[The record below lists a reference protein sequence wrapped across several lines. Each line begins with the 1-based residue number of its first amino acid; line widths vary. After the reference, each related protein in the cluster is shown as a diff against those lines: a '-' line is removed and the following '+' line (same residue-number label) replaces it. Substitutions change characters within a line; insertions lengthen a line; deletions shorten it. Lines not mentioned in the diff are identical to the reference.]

1 MSETIYLEAIA
12 ILILIFANGFFSG
25 SEIAIISARR
35 SKLEELS
42 KKGMR
47 SADIVNK
54 LKSDPDRFLA
64 TVQIGVTVISSLASV
79 IGGVAAI
86 EMLKPLLLSIRLWPF
101 HEFAEPISVGIVVIV
116 ISYATLIFG
125 ELIPKSLALRYAEEL
140 ACVSAR
146 PLDFLSRI
154 SYGFVKLLTMS
165 TNLVLKVFGAKGLE
179 ERAFVSEEEIKY
191 FIKEGKQQGIFEET
205 EEALIHGVFEF
216 ADMTVKDIMVPKHK
230 FNAIEIDTPPEEM
243 LKFIIES
250 GFSRYPV
257 YQGAKENII
266 GILYNKDVFK
276 VMEEKKPLVLRE
288 LIRPPYFV
296 PDTAMISRLLRELQR
311 RRIHMAVVVNEYGEV
326 DGLVTIEDILEEIV
340 GEIEDEYDIE
350 KGGLVERL
358 KDGAMVIDAS
368 AQLRD
373 LTDVGLPFENTEDF
387 NILAGFMYSKL
398 QKIPRGGEFIF
409 YKGYRFTVVDVD
421 GRRIVK
427 VKAEKA
433 REEAREQYDPA
444 FKDAG
449 KKGGD

>member
-1 MSETIYLEAIA
+1 MSESIYLEAII

-42 KKGMR
+42 KKGMH
-47 SADIVNK
+47 SADIVNR
-54 LKSDPDRFLA
+54 LKSDPDRLLA
-64 TVQIGVTVISSLASV
+64 TVQIGITVIGSLASV

-86 EMLKPLLLSIRLWPF
+86 ETLKPLLLSIPLWPF
-101 HEFAEPISVGIVVIV
+101 REFAEPISVGIVVIV
-116 ISYATLIFG
+116 ISYVTLIFG

-140 ACVSAR
+140 ACISAG
-146 PLDFLSRI
+146 PVDFLSRI
-154 SYGFVKLLTMS
+154 SYGFVKFLTMS
-165 TNLVLKVFGAKGLE
+165 TNLVLKIFGAKGLE

-205 EEALIHGVFEF
+205 EEALLHACFEF
-216 ADMTVKDIMVPKHK
+216 ADITVKDIMIPKHK
-230 FNAIEIDTPPEEM
+230 FNAIEIDTPSEQV

-257 YQGAKENII
+257 YQDVKENII
-266 GILYNKDVFK
+266 GMLYNKDVFK
-276 VMEEKKPLVLRE
+276 VMEEKKPLSLRE

-311 RRIHMAVVVNEYGEV
+311 RRVHMAVVVNEHGEV

-373 LTDVGLPFENTEDF
+373 LTDVGIPFESTEEFNT
-387 NILAGFMYSKL
+387 LAGFMYSKL

-427 VKAEKA
+427 VKAEKVL
-433 REEAREQYDPA
+433 EEAREQH
-444 FKDAG
+444 G
-449 KKGGD
+449 HGL

>member
-1 MSETIYLEAIA
+1 MSEGIWLEAIV

-42 KKGMR
+42 KKGMH
-47 SADIVNK
+47 SADIVNR
-54 LKSDPDRFLA
+54 LKSDPDRLLA
-64 TVQIGVTVISSLASV
+64 TVQIGITIIGSLASV

-86 EMLKPLLLSIRLWPF
+86 ETLKPLLLSIPLWPF
-101 HEFAEPISVGIVVIV
+101 REFAEPISVGIVVIV
-116 ISYATLIFG
+116 ISYVTLIFG

-140 ACVSAR
+140 ACVSAG
-146 PLDFLSRI
+146 PVDFLSRI
-154 SYGFVKLLTMS
+154 SYGFVKLLTIS
-165 TNLVLKVFGAKGLE
+165 TNLVLRVFGAKGLE
-179 ERAFVSEEEIKY
+179 KRAFVSEEEIKY

-230 FNAIEIDTPPEEM
+230 FNAIGIDTPSEQV

-257 YQGAKENII
+257 YQDVKENII

-276 VMEEKKPLVLRE
+276 VMEEKRPLALRE

-311 RRIHMAVVVNEYGEV
+311 RRVHMAVVVNEHGEV

-373 LTDVGLPFENTEDF
+373 LTDVGLPFESTEEFNT
-387 NILAGFMYSKL
+387 LAGFMYSKL

-427 VKAEKA
+427 VKAEKVL
-433 REEAREQYDPA
+433 EEAREQH
-444 FKDAG
+444 G
-449 KKGGD
+449 HGL

>member
-1 MSETIYLEAIA
+1 MSLESLLLQAVI
-12 ILILIFANGFFSG
+12 ILLLIFANGFFSG

-42 KKGMR
+42 KKGMH
-47 SADIVNK
+47 SADVVNK
-54 LKSDPDRFLA
+54 LKDEPDRFLA
-64 TVQIGVTVISSLASV
+64 TVQVGITVIGSLASA

-86 EMLKPLLLSIRLWPF
+86 EVLEPIFSSIQIETIQQL
-101 HEFAEPISVGIVVIV
+101 AEPISVGIVVII

-140 ACVSAR
+140 ACISAR
-146 PLDFLSRI
+146 PIDFLSRI
-154 SYGFVKLLTMS
+154 ASGFVKLLTMS
-165 TNLVLKVFGAKGLE
+165 TNLVLKIFGAKGLE
-179 ERAFVSEEEIKY
+179 KRAFVSEEEIKY
-191 FIKEGKQQGIFEET
+191 FIKEGKEKGIFEET

-216 ADMTVKDIMVPKHK
+216 ADTTVKDIMVPKLK
-230 FNAIEIDTPPEEM
+230 FHSIDIDTTPEQV
-243 LKFIIES
+243 LKFIVES

-257 YQGAKENII
+257 YRDTRENII

-276 VMEEKKPLVLRE
+276 IMEEKKSVVLRE

-311 RRIHMAVVVNEYGEV
+311 RRIHMAIVVNEHGEV

-350 KGGLVERL
+350 KGGLIERL
-358 KDGAMVIDAS
+358 RDGTMIIDGS

-373 LTDVGLPFENTEDF
+373 LTDVGLPFDGTEGFNT
-387 NILAGFMYSKL
+387 LSGFMYSKL

-427 VKAEKA
+427 VKAEKI
-433 REEAREQYDPA
+433 REEVREQY
-444 FKDAG
+444 
-449 KKGGD
+449 

>member
-1 MSETIYLEAIA
+1 MSESIYLEAII

-42 KKGMR
+42 KKGMH
-47 SADIVNK
+47 SADIVNR
-54 LKSDPDRFLA
+54 LKSDPDRLLA
-64 TVQIGVTVISSLASV
+64 TVQIGITVIGSLASV

-86 EMLKPLLLSIRLWPF
+86 ETLKPLLLSIPLWPF
-101 HEFAEPISVGIVVIV
+101 REFAEPISVGIVVIV
-116 ISYATLIFG
+116 ISYVTLIFG

-140 ACVSAR
+140 ACVSAG
-146 PLDFLSRI
+146 PVDFLSRI

-216 ADMTVKDIMVPKHK
+216 ADMTVKDIMIPKHK
-230 FNAIEIDTPPEEM
+230 FNAIEVNMSLEQVF
-243 LKFIIES
+243 KFIIES

-257 YQGAKENII
+257 YQDVKENII
-266 GILYNKDVFK
+266 GMLYNKDVFK
-276 VMEEKKPLVLRE
+276 VMEEKKPLSLRE

-311 RRIHMAVVVNEYGEV
+311 RRVHMAVVVNEHGEV

-373 LTDVGLPFENTEDF
+373 LTDVGIPFESTEEFNT
-387 NILAGFMYSKL
+387 LAGFMYSKL

-433 REEAREQYDPA
+433 LEEAREQH
-444 FKDAG
+444 G
-449 KKGGD
+449 HGL

>member
-1 MSETIYLEAIA
+1 MSLEGLLIEVVI
-12 ILILIFANGFFSG
+12 ILLLIFANGFFSG

-42 KKGMR
+42 KKGMH
-47 SADIVNK
+47 SADVVNK
-54 LKSDPDRFLA
+54 LKDDPDRFLA
-64 TVQIGVTVISSLASV
+64 TVQVGITVIGSLASA

-86 EMLKPLLLSIRLWPF
+86 EVLKPILLSVPIETIQKL
-101 HEFAEPISVGIVVIV
+101 AEPVSVGIVVII
-116 ISYATLIFG
+116 ISYVTLIFG

-140 ACVSAR
+140 ACISAR
-146 PLDFLSRI
+146 PIDFLSRI
-154 SYGFVKLLTMS
+154 ASGFVKFLTMS
-165 TNLVLKVFGAKGLE
+165 TNLVLKIFGAKGLE

-191 FIKEGKQQGIFEET
+191 FIKEGKEKGIFEET

-216 ADMTVKDIMVPKHK
+216 ADTMVKDIMVPKLK
-230 FNAIEIDTPPEEM
+230 FHSIDIDTTPEQV
-243 LKFIIES
+243 LKFIVES

-257 YQGAKENII
+257 YRDARENII

-276 VMEEKKPLVLRE
+276 IMEEKKSVVLRE

-311 RRIHMAVVVNEYGEV
+311 RRIHMAIVVNEHGEV

-350 KGGLVERL
+350 KGGLIERL
-358 KDGAMVIDAS
+358 RDGTMIIDAS

-373 LTDVGLPFENTEDF
+373 LTDVGLPFDGTEGFNT
-387 NILAGFMYSKL
+387 LSGFMYSKL

-427 VKAEKA
+427 VKVEKIK
-433 REEAREQYDPA
+433 EEVREQY
-444 FKDAG
+444 
-449 KKGGD
+449 